1 MQPASGEGGQLE
13 LRASTANTTQAGIV
27 LDQLNSQ
34 FRIFGRASADG
45 TTKTGTGTPLVID
58 PYAKTITGGYTLTGS
73 LSGNA
78 TSATTAA
85 DSSKLNGY
93 VSDTAKT
100 ANTIVRR
107 DANGYIYAAYYNQ
120 SSSAETPTTSSYLIY
135 ANSDGWFRKSTLANV
150 KTILGLGS
158 AAYTASTAYATASH
172 NHDSAYVNVSGDT
185 MTGALYINMNANKP
199 YFR

>member
-1 MQPASGEGGQLE
+1 MGFFKIYDSLTELGAGYCYLQPASGEGGQLE

-78 TSATTAA
+78 TSATSTKYLMNRGASTVTIA
-85 DSSKLNGY
+85 DSS
-93 VSDTAKT
+93 
-100 ANTIVRR
+100 
-107 DANGYIYAAYYNQ
+107 
-120 SSSAETPTTSSYLIY
+120 
-135 ANSDGWFRKSTLANV
+135 
-150 KTILGLGS
+150 
-158 AAYTASTAYATASH
+158 
-172 NHDSAYVNVSGDT
+172 
-185 MTGALYINMNANKP
+185 
-199 YFR
+199 